1 METAYIT
8 YNSKGLTLRNEGLRG
23 CEWYWAGQLER
34 LQTPSWRVYSN
45 LANVTVKSQDS
56 YYPAPQFHARVF
68 LRVFSRV
75 RARSC
80 PYPLLKR
87 SNLAAS
93 IHYSLGFQYYA
104 WSYMV
109 MAYGI
114 TASGEIVAKAY
125 IDYQIRSI
133 SCATCVTSSRKFTRG
148 YVHGRVRKTSPGR
161 EFA

>member
-1 METAYIT
+1 MNGT
-8 YNSKGLTLRNEGLRG
+8 G
-23 CEWYWAGQLER
+23 AGQLER

-93 IHYSLGFQYYA
+93 IHYSSILSRDPLGYVNVTYA
-104 WSYMV
+104 WFSILHLVMV

-114 TASGEIVAKAY
+114 TASGEIVAKA
-125 IDYQIRSI
+125 
-133 SCATCVTSSRKFTRG
+133 
-148 YVHGRVRKTSPGR
+148 
-161 EFA
+161 